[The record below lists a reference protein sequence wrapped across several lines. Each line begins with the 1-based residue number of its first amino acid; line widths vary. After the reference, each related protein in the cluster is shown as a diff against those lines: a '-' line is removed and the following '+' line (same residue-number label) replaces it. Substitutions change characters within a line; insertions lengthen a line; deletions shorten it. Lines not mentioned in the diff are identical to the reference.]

1 MQVVIIKEEPLIA
14 EELEVVVVVKDLTV
28 AVKEVETEEEKI
40 N

>member
-1 MQVVIIKEEPLIA
+1 MQVVKIKEELLTA